1 MPNVPALNGLTA
13 TRLAALNH
21 GSIVSMVRNQE
32 RAQVARTLKFLSAQF
47 GEVRLS
53 GSEDDPRVD
62 LALIG
67 VDTEG
72 IIRDNRHADDDAAR
86 RRLIR
91 ELLWAELN
99 LKDEGAFE
107 TRTTVTWRG
116 TDPRGRGADGQRQRR
131 GPDADQAVPGRTPA
145 RSG

>member
-1 MPNVPALNGLTA
+1 MAKTLLLAALVPNVPALGGLTA

-21 GSIVSMVRNQE
+21 GSIVTMLPNQE
-32 RAQVARTLKFLSAQF
+32 RGQVARTLKQLSAQF
-47 GEVRLS
+47 GEIRLS

-86 RRLIR
+86 RKLVR
-91 ELLWAELN
+91 ELLFAELK

-107 TRTTVTWRG
+107 TQTKRG
-116 TDPRGRGADGQRQRR
+116 LAGHRPRRRRADGQR
-131 GPDADQAVPGRTPA
+131 P
-145 RSG
+145 

>member
-1 MPNVPALNGLTA
+1 M
-13 TRLAALNH
+13 
-21 GSIVSMVRNQE
+21 
-32 RAQVARTLKFLSAQF
+32 LSAQF
-47 GEVRLS
+47 GEIRLS

-67 VDTEG
+67 VDTDG

-86 RRLIR
+86 RRLVR

-107 TRTTVTWRG
+107 H
-116 TDPRGRGADGQRQRR
+116 
-131 GPDADQAVPGRTPA
+131 PDDRDLAGHRAAPSRC
-145 RSG
+145 